1 MKLYLKN
8 IRYFVFS
15 MAVLLVAASCKKGLD
30 YKNNGAINPE
40 NVWSDPTM
48 IKAFLNDIYGAS
60 MPGWS
65 FDGNSTDEG
74 YNGPKTLGNY
84 QRGIIAADQTTSSLS
99 YSVIDKSNF
108 FLDQLEAVPAGVL
121 PADLK
126 AQYMAEAKFWRAW
139 SYWNMVNNLGGVPL
153 ILHTQNADDVNA
165 LFKARNKTSECITQ
179 IIKDLDDAIA
189 VLPGKYTSNVDY
201 GRITKVA
208 AMAVKGKVLMTY
220 ASPLF
225 NPTNDGS
232 RWQAAYD
239 ANKAA
244 KDYALTQGHDLFPN
258 YKNIW
263 YTERNQEV
271 IMVRQYVFPGAG
283 IAFNSIR
290 PTPLTKDATGVNQ
303 PTLNLL
309 LAYPKKDGSPM
320 QFDKNQMS
328 DPVYNTQFMTDF
340 YTNRDSRFYAT
351 IFFGG
356 VPYPTPDEVSPVYV
370 KGNSFWEV
378 WKYDAA
384 TDKYSS
390 AMNVVH
396 TGMTGGGQT
405 GFWERKGLDTTLV
418 AALYAQGQTDWPVIR
433 YAEVLMNY
441 GECANE
447 LGKSGEALQVLKD
460 IRRRAGITA
469 GGGGNYGI
477 TAAATSDIR
486 DAYINERQVE
496 FAFENKRFGDL
507 RRWKRYDLLNAQTFK
522 HGLYATLKDG
532 VVITPSETIMN
543 ATTRAKL
550 RGVYIDNLDG
560 DPNFKFNLDLNHW
573 FYAIPPAQISQSK
586 NVILQNKEW
595 GGTFDP
601 LQ

>member
-550 RGVYIDNLDG
+550 RGVCIDNLDG

>member
-8 IRYFVFS
+8 IRYFVCS
-15 MAVLLVAASCKKGLD
+15 LAVLLVVTSCKKGLD

-74 YNGPKTLGNY
+74 YNGAKTLGNY
-84 QRGIIAADQTTSSLS
+84 QRGIIAVDQTTSALN
-99 YSVIDKSNF
+99 YSVIDKANF
-108 FLDQLEAVPAGVL
+108 FLDQLDAVAVL
-121 PADLK
+121 SADIK
-126 AQYMAEAKFWRAW
+126 AQYTAEAKFWRAW

-165 LFKARNKTSECITQ
+165 LFKTRNKTSECITQ

-189 VLPGKYTSNVDY
+189 VLPGKYASNADY

-225 NPTNDGS
+225 NPTNDAS

-271 IMVRQYVFPGAG
+271 IMVRQYTFPGAG

-309 LAYPKKDGSPM
+309 LAYPKRDGSPM

-328 DPVYNTQFMTDF
+328 DPAYNTQFMTDF

-356 VPYPTPDEVSPVYV
+356 TPYPTPDEVSPVYV

-469 GGGGNYGI
+469 GAGSNYGI
-477 TAAATSDIR
+477 TASATSDIR
-486 DAYINERQVE
+486 DAYMNERQVE

-532 VVITPSETIMN
+532 VVISPSETIMN